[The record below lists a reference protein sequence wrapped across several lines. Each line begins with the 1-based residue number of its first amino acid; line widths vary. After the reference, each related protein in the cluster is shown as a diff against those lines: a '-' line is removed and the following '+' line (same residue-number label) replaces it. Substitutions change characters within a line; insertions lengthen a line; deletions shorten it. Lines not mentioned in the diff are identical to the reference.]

1 MNATG
6 HAPVSDLSSSAAPHP
21 SLLVIGYGN
30 PLRVDDGVGWQ
41 VGQQLAHE
49 LSSDDISVI
58 VVHQLTPELAEPIG
72 RARLVIFVDA
82 CEGDAPGQ
90 VTCQVIEPAVETAL
104 TFSHDV
110 NPPVLLAMALALYGA
125 CPTAVLVSVA
135 GHDFGYGVGLSHVV
149 HAALPE
155 VVRRVRAIL
164 VDGVDPLDGPTLKR
178 AVEGRSDL
186 ETGASIA
193 RPLRG

>member
-6 HAPVSDLSSSAAPHP
+6 HAVAHEPTSPRAPRP

-41 VGQQLAHE
+41 VGQQLASE
-49 LSSDDISVI
+49 LSSDDIAVI
-58 VVHQLTPELAEPIG
+58 TAHQLTPELAEPIA
-72 RARLVIFVDA
+72 RSRLVIFIDA
-82 CEGDAPGQ
+82 YEGDAPGH
-90 VTCQVIEPAVETAL
+90 VDCQVIAPAVEMAL
-104 TFSHDV
+104 TFNHEVD
-110 NPPVLLAMALALYGA
+110 PTALLALAYALYGA
-125 CPTAVLVSVA
+125 CPTALLVSVA

-155 VVRRVRAIL
+155 VVRRVRAVL
-164 VDGVDPLDGPTLKR
+164 DGGLDAIDGPTLKR
-178 AVEGRSDL
+178 AVEGRRCL

-193 RPLRG
+193 TPGGG